1 MAKSTTVEPGTAQL
15 KKLIACEP
23 DTARAAHF
31 RRVLEGTAPLE
42 ALTGKS
48 DLQRERRNA
57 LIAALPPIRPVN
69 TASPAQFSGKGA

>member
-1 MAKSTTVEPGTAQL
+1 MAKSATGAPRVAQL

-31 RRVLEGTAPLE
+31 RRVLEGTAPLV

-48 DLQRERRNA
+48 DLQREQRNA
-57 LIAALPPIRPVN
+57 LIDALPPVKPVI
-69 TASPAQFSGKGA
+69 AFSPAQFSGKGD